1 MALTA
6 PSYPYFL
13 AITEDL
19 KSTAEG
25 KEMLEK
31 CRKQDRKDP

>member
-1 MALTA
+1 MALTG

-25 KEMLEK
+25 QEMLEK
-31 CRKQDRKDP
+31 CRKQKLQEP

>member
-31 CRKQDRKDP
+31 CRKQKLQEP